1 MKLNEQVN
9 DDFLFAHK
17 ISRKTI
23 MFEGCCIP
31 LIQDGVPKPR
41 LFLSWRQQWSCT
53 KIVVDQWWQAAGAPN
68 IVMTNRGC

>member
-1 MKLNEQVN
+1 
-9 DDFLFAHK
+9 
-17 ISRKTI
+17 

-41 LFLSWRQQWSCT
+41 LFSSWRQQWSRT

-68 IVMTNRGC
+68 IVVTNSG